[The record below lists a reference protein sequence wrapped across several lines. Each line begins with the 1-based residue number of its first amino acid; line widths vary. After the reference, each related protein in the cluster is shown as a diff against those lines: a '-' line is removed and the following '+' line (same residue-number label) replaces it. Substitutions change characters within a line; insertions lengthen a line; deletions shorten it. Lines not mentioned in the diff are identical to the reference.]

1 MLCLLRLCCCSLWHE
16 PYHLRK
22 IWEIPNHRLWSR
34 FPPMTF
40 LIVAALV
47 AQTPGNE
54 AHDKELS
61 QKRRP

>member
-1 MLCLLRLCCCSLWHE
+1 
-16 PYHLRK
+16 
-22 IWEIPNHRLWSR
+22 
-34 FPPMTF
+34 MTF